1 VASFMFH
8 PFPPSYW
15 NDSGICCIWFLTS
28 DINIKLSVIGTPAEE
43 GKCGKSYMIAAGVFD
58 DVDVAMMAHPSQFT
72 LPKPLMVAMTP

>member
-1 VASFMFH
+1 M
-8 PFPPSYW
+8 
-15 NDSGICCIWFLTS
+15 
-28 DINIKLSVIGTPAEE
+28 IGTPAEE